1 MLYFDFLFLKT
12 INNLQQAEIRE
23 MILSEFIKNVNIDQN
38 IA

>member
-1 MLYFDFLFLKT
+1 MLYFDFLVLKT